1 MDRVYM
7 LSDLGRRMGSHP
19 GPNNRDEVIDYI
31 YNNKTARL
39 SELSLELGKPE
50 RLVQRDLK
58 NYTKRGLVQEL
69 TQ

>member
-31 YNNKTARL
+31 YNHKTARL
-39 SELSLELGKPE
+39 CVLSL
-50 RLVQRDLK
+50 
-58 NYTKRGLVQEL
+58 
-69 TQ
+69 